1 MTRMVNPAGLQ
12 LVKSFEGCRLEAYQD
27 GVGIWTIGY
36 GHTNGVKH
44 GDTCSQHQADEWLEQ
59 DLITA
64 EDAVSRLVKVPLT
77 DNEFA
82 ALVSFTFNLGQGALA
97 HSTLL
102 KKLNA
107 GEHAAVPDQIKLWD
121 HVAGKVCTGI
131 TKRRAAEAELWSRA

>member
-1 MTRMVNPAGLQ
+1 MTRMISSAGLD
-12 LVKSFEGCRLEAYQD
+12 LIKHFEGCRLEAYQD

-64 EDAVSRLVKVPLT
+64 ENAVSKLVKVPLS

-82 ALVSFTFNLGQGALA
+82 ALVAFTFNLGQGSLA
-97 HSTLL
+97 SSTLL

-107 GEHAAVPDQIKLWD
+107 GDHAAVPDQVKLWD
-121 HVAGKVCTGI
+121 HAGGKVCTGI
-131 TKRRAAEAELWSRA
+131 TKRRAAEAELWSRP